1 MTSLARRHIVA
12 LAIATTFVTVMAPIS
27 AMAAPPSNSD
37 STESSTSDASTALV
51 ELKGAPVATATTV
64 DRKGKRAN
72 LDGAKTKAYRATLS
86 AQRNEFKKWLQAN
99 APKAKI
105 TGSFDVSLNA
115 VSVTLNGTSLD
126 VLRTAPQVVTA
137 QYSGLY
143 HPTDGVDP
151 DLALINAVQ
160 AWGAGGAEGAGAGI
174 KVAIIDT
181 GIQQD
186 HPCFDDMGDEDGP
199 NNYTNDKV
207 IVAKVFA
214 NKAASL
220 GFDAK
225 AVQDH
230 GTHVAGTVA
239 CDFGTTATVDGVVIP
254 HTISGVA
261 PAALLGSYNVFPGTI
276 DDARSEDI
284 LNALD
289 AAYADGMDVANLSLG
304 GDAHGVQ
311 DLLTHAVDNLDKGGM
326 VMAISAGNEG
336 PGSATLGSPGSAASA
351 LTAGAS
357 SVAHQVA
364 YSISTA
370 AGQAI
375 AVAGDFGP
383 VTPGPLGK
391 IDVIEGTGPDGVA
404 ALAGVSQACE
414 PIPAATTTGLAA
426 VIARGTCDFTV
437 KMRNVLTAGYSSA
450 IVINRVEGV
459 LAMGTN
465 GEPDQPVIPSVMI
478 SLTDAPLVLGA
489 SAVGQAA
496 TLNDPSYFNPY
507 GVANLMADFSSEG
520 PTDVDY
526 RIKPDLVAPGV
537 NVLSSVTGGGFAFF
551 NGTSMASPHL
561 AGAAAV
567 VLGQHPTWQP
577 WQVRSAITNTA
588 NQTALTPFYGN
599 AQDDPNL
606 IGAGLLDVQAAV
618 GAKAL
623 LSPVSVSFGK
633 VQSGAGKSSS
643 TKVDVE
649 NLSGSTLTPVV
660 VGTTGPATFTVS
672 GPVTGTTGSFTVS
685 ATTPKGAAAGPAWAT
700 VELRDGSGATVAHLR
715 VYLFVA

>member
-1 MTSLARRHIVA
+1 MTFPARRHIVA
-12 LAIATTFVTVMAPIS
+12 LALATTIVTVMAPIS
-27 AMAAPPSNSD
+27 ALAAPPSNSD

-51 ELKGAPVATATTV
+51 ELKGAPVATATAV

-126 VLRTAPQVVTA
+126 VIRSAPQVVGA
-137 QYSGLY
+137 EYSGLY
-143 HPTDGVDP
+143 HPTDGDP

-160 AWGAGGAEGAGAGI
+160 AWGGGGAADAGKGI

-186 HPCFDDMGDEDGP
+186 HTCFDDMGDSDGP
-199 NNYTNDKV
+199 NNYTNNKV
-207 IVAKVFA
+207 VIAKVFA
-214 NKAASL
+214 NQAAKY

-254 HTISGVA
+254 HKISGVA

-357 SVAHQVA
+357 SVPHQVVS
-364 YSISTA
+364 SISTSV
-370 AGQAI
+370 GSAI

-383 VTPGPLGK
+383 VTPGPLGA
-391 IDVIEGTGPDGVA
+391 IDVIEGTGPDGVP
-404 ALAGVSQACE
+404 ALAGVSQACDAL
-414 PIPAATTTGLAA
+414 PAALTTGLVA
-426 VIARGTCDFTV
+426 VISRGTCDFTV
-437 KMRNVLTAGYSSA
+437 KMRNVLTAGYASV

-478 SLTDAPLVLGA
+478 SLTDAPVVLGA
-489 SAVGQAA
+489 IGETA
-496 TLNDPSYFNPY
+496 TLDQPSYLNPY
-507 GVANLMADFSSEG
+507 GEANLMADFSSEG

-577 WQVRSAITNTA
+577 WEVRSAITNTA
-588 NQTALTPFYGN
+588 NQGALTPFYEN
-599 AQDDPNL
+599 EQDDPNL

-618 GAKAL
+618 SARAL

-643 TKVDVE
+643 ATVTVE

-660 VGTTGPATFTVS
+660 VGTTGVATFSVS
-672 GPVTGTTGSFTVS
+672 GPVTGATGSFTVS
-685 ATTPKGAAAGPAWAT
+685 ATTPKGAATGPAWAT
-700 VELRDGSGATVAHLR
+700 VELHDGSGATVAHLR